1 MSNLLF
7 ETLEYLKIILD
18 IILGIMLGFLI
29 HTVLTKIVNNVCD
42 VYNQDGE
49 IKLLFVILPSCFI
62 VLLLWGI
69 VTWMR

>member
-1 MSNLLF
+1 MSTLSF

-18 IILGIMLGFLI
+18 IILGCLLGFLI
-29 HTVLTKIVNNVCD
+29 HAALTKFVDKVCD
-42 VYNQDGE
+42 VYNEDGE
-49 IKLLFVILPSCFI
+49 IKLLFMILPSCFI